1 MITVDFIYF
10 LPIDVKIANNS
21 LHSSYSA
28 DICFLVFHPTSNITF
43 NQNCVSLASL
53 SHIEILFLK
62 SALLRDRF
70 ASR

>member
-1 MITVDFIYF
+1 MVDFIYF
-10 LPIDVKIANNS
+10 LPIDVKMANNS

-28 DICFLVFHPTSNITF
+28 EICSLVFHPTSIITF
-43 NQNCVSLASL
+43 SQNCVSLASL

-62 SALLRDRF
+62 SALLRERL